1 MPPFLIK
8 NLRSRVN
15 GTSEISSHPLIT
27 EERSL
32 KRLDLTRIRISRV
45 IGGSQNSKCFLIF
58 QGVKLIPIQRDN
70 YYWTSTTA

>member
-15 GTSEISSHPLIT
+15 GTSEKSSHPLIT

-32 KRLDLTRIRISRV
+32 KRLDLTRIRISRL
-45 IGGSQNSKCFLIF
+45 IGGSQNSF